1 MALESLGQRRER
13 AAIGP
18 ILGFVKRSP
27 EWYEQMY
34 AYQALKALGW
44 NQATSR

>member
-18 ILGFVKRSP
+18 ILEFVKRSH

-34 AYQALKALGW
+34 AYQALRALGW
-44 NQATSR
+44 YQARSR